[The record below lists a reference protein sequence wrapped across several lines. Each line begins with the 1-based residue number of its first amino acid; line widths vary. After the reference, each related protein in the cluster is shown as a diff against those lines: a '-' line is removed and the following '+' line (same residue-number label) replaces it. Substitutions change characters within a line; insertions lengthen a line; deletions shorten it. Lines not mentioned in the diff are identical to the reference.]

1 MLAGR
6 AVSGLCPGVT
16 RSTYLLYYQ
25 QVPLYH
31 HNNPYPGTRCVTP
44 TPPCSGC
51 RPPSP
56 PRMWPRSPS
65 SGPRGGYPRCAG
77 CTHRHQH
84 PSPGERLHSSV
95 LIQFISRL
103 YSAQVLPA
111 SGRPRWEDVSGGREA
126 DTAHHG
132 GQRPV
137 PQVTLHNT
145 NI

>member
-6 AVSGLCPGVT
+6 AVSGWCLGVT
-16 RSTYLLYYQ
+16 RSAYLLYYQ
-25 QVPLYH
+25 QVPQYDDLTT
-31 HNNPYPGTRCVTP
+31 PGTRCVTP

-77 CTHRHQH
+77 YTPRHQH
-84 PSPGERLHSSV
+84 PSPGDRLLSSV
-95 LIQFISRL
+95 SIQFISLL

-137 PQVTLHNT
+137 PQVTLHIT
-145 NI
+145 NFA

>member
-6 AVSGLCPGVT
+6 AVSGWCLGVT
-16 RSTYLLYYQ
+16 RSTYYHQ
-25 QVPLYH
+25 QVPQYH

-77 CTHRHQH
+77 CTPRHQP
-84 PSPGERLHSSV
+84 PSPGD
-95 LIQFISRL
+95 QL
-103 YSAQVLPA
+103 YLKLQTIYWSYNHGEGPYSTIKFPAYFTVIFCPGAPSLWSASL
-111 SGRPRWEDVSGGREA
+111 GGRVRR
-126 DTAHHG
+126 TRG
-132 GQRPV
+132 
-137 PQVTLHNT
+137 
-145 NI
+145 